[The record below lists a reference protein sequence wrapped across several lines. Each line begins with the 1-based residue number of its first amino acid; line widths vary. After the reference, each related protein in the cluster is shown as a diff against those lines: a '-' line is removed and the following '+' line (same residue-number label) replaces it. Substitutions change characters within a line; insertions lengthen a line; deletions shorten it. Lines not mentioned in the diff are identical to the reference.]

1 MNIESLVRRNIRELV
16 PYSTAR
22 DECGLESGIF
32 LDANESPFNN
42 GFNRYPDPAQ
52 LKLKQIYSSVTG
64 IPSENLFAGNGS
76 DEAIDLLIRVF
87 CEPGADNIVTISPT
101 YGMYRT
107 AAAVNDI
114 KCTEVPLEAGFSL
127 NPQKLLKA
135 CAAETKIIF
144 LCSPN
149 NPTGNLL
156 NKDSVETVIRNFRG
170 IVVVDEAY
178 IDFSGDGGFAGKV
191 NTFPNLVVLRTLS
204 KAWGMAGLRV
214 GFAIASSPLISFLS
228 KVKYPYNVNTLSQEK
243 AVSLLKRGNRSQL
256 DTVIFERERVAS
268 ELKLVSD
275 VVEVFPS
282 DANFLLVRFK
292 DSKEVFRRLLN
303 SGIIVRDRTSAEG
316 CRGALRIS
324 IGTRSENTLLLD
336 RIKGTCAG
344 NALSLLCRQRST
356 AETMIS
362 VKIDPGGNLVNEIS
376 TGIPFFNHMLEQIP
390 VHGGFSLQ
398 LWASGDLENGAH
410 HTIEDVAIV
419 VGEALSEL
427 VASVPGNNRYG
438 FSLPMD
444 ESSASVL
451 IDTGGRAYLKWEA
464 DFPAEY
470 VEGIESDMFRHFFDT
485 LSRSMKATIH
495 VKAGGTN
502 AHHVAEAIF
511 KAFAR
516 ALRTALSSSG
526 DDTKIQSSKGVL

>member
-1 MNIESLVRRNIRELV
+1 MNIESLVRRNIIELV

-22 DECGLESGIF
+22 DECALESGIF

-42 GFNRYPDPAQ
+42 GFNRYPDPSQ
-52 LKLKQIYSSVTG
+52 KKLKEVYSEITG
-64 IPSENLFAGNGS
+64 IPSKNLFAGNGS

-107 AAAVNDI
+107 AAAVNNI
-114 KCTEVPLEAGFSL
+114 NCTEVPLEADFSL
-127 NPQKLLKA
+127 NPQMVLKA
-135 CAAETKIIF
+135 CNDNTKIIF

-156 NKDSVETVIRNFRG
+156 DKDSVETVIRNFCG
-170 IVVVDEAY
+170 IVVIDEAY
-178 IDFSGDGGFAGKV
+178 IDFSGDRGFAGKV
-191 NTFPNLVVLRTLS
+191 SEFSNLVVLRTLS

-214 GFAIASSPLISFLS
+214 GFAIASASLVSILG
-228 KVKYPYNVNTLSQEK
+228 KVKYPYNVNTLSQQK
-243 AVSLLKRGNRSQL
+243 ALTLLKRGDKSQL
-256 DTVIFERERVAS
+256 DALIFERERVAS
-268 ELKLVSD
+268 ELKLVPD

-292 DSKEVFRRLLN
+292 DSTEVFKRLLE
-303 SGIIVRDRTSAEG
+303 SGIIVRDRSSAEG

-324 IGTRSENTLLLD
+324 IGTRSENTLLLE
-336 RIKGTCAG
+336 RLRGTGSGSAI
-344 NALSLLCRQRST
+344 NLLYRQRST

-362 VKIDPGGNLVNEIS
+362 VKIDPGGNLDNEIS

-390 VHGGFSLQ
+390 VHGGFSMQ
-398 LWASGDLENGAH
+398 LWAAGDLENGAH

-419 VGEALSEL
+419 LGEALSEL

-444 ESSASVL
+444 ESSALVL
-451 IDTGGRAYLKWEA
+451 IDTGGRAFLKWEA
-464 DFPAEY
+464 DFPANYAEG
-470 VEGIESDMFRHFFDT
+470 VETDMFRHFFDT

-495 VKAGGTN
+495 IKAGGIN
-502 AHHVAEAIF
+502 SHHVAEAIF

-516 ALRTALSSSG
+516 SLRTALSTSG
-526 DDTKIQSSKGVL
+526 DDSKIQSSKGVL

>member
-1 MNIESLVRRNIRELV
+1 MNIENLVRRNIRELV

-32 LDANESPFNN
+32 LDANESPYNN
-42 GFNRYPDPAQ
+42 GFNRYPDPSQ
-52 LKLKQIYSSVTG
+52 KKLKQLYSEVTG

-87 CEPGADNIVTISPT
+87 CEPGTDNIVTISPT

-127 NPQKLLKA
+127 NPQKVLNA
-135 CAAETKIIF
+135 CDAKTKIIF

-156 NKDSVETVIRNFRG
+156 KKDSVEIVIRNFGG

-178 IDFSGDGGFAGKV
+178 IDFSDDEGFAGKISE
-191 NTFPNLVVLRTLS
+191 FSNLVVLRTLS

-214 GFAIASSPLISFLS
+214 GFAIASASLVSILG
-228 KVKYPYNVNTLSQEK
+228 KVKYPYNVNTLSQQK
-243 AVSLLKRGNRSQL
+243 AVNLLKRGNKSQV
-256 DTVIFERERVAS
+256 DAVIGERERVAS
-268 ELKLVSD
+268 ELKQISD
-275 VVEVFPS
+275 VIEVFPS

-292 DSKEVFRRLLN
+292 DSKEVFRRLLE
-303 SGIIVRDRTSAEG
+303 SGIIVRDRSSAEG

-324 IGTRSENTLLLD
+324 IGTRSENSLLLE
-336 RIKGTCAG
+336 RLRGAGTG
-344 NALSLLCRQRST
+344 NALSLLCKQRST

-362 VKIDPGGNLVNEIS
+362 VKIDPGGNLDNEVS

-390 VHGGFSLQ
+390 VHGGFSMQ
-398 LWASGDLENGAH
+398 LWAEGDLENGAH

-419 VGEALSEL
+419 LGEALAEI
-427 VASVPGNNRYG
+427 VAAVPGNNRYG

-451 IDTGGRAYLKWEA
+451 IDTGGRAFLKWEA
-464 DFPAEY
+464 DFPANY
-470 VEGIESDMFRHFFDT
+470 VEGVESDMFRHFFDT
-485 LSRSMKATIH
+485 LSRSMRATIH
-495 VKAGGTN
+495 VKAGGSN

-516 ALRTALSSSG
+516 ALRCALSTSG
-526 DDTKIQSSKGVL
+526 RDSKIQSSKGVL